1 LKHFLRDGG
10 MSRKGRSLGQRE
22 RRCVNRRE
30 ERYDRTEERV
40 EGREKK
46 ADETSMSSKKKKPRA
61 KFRKAC

>member
-1 LKHFLRDGG
+1 